1 MLEKFSTAK
10 LAILDKFSC
19 YLMENTYICGMN
31 FSSYLRNRALNRTLE
46 QFLAEKPAAKMP
58 NLQRINS
65 ILIILDESDKS
76 IVKNIESSAK
86 SLFGINRCG
95 FLILCNQMSDT
106 ILQSDL
112 YTEIT
117 PKDFGFMS
125 VLKPDKHEFIKKL
138 PFSAMLINMAGK
150 NAEISDYL
158 CTLPKSDFRICFHQ
172 SKNQQIYD
180 LIIENPRATDPVSN
194 IHVLHNY
201 LKALAGPQPQNPY

>member
-1 MLEKFSTAK
+1 
-10 LAILDKFSC
+10 
-19 YLMENTYICGMN
+19 MEFPYICGMN
-31 FSSYLRNRALNRTLE
+31 FSSYLRNRALKRALE
-46 QFLAEKPAAKMP
+46 QFLAEKPLSKMP

-65 ILIILDESDKS
+65 MLIILDESDKS

-86 SLFGINRCG
+86 SLFGTNRCG
-95 FLILCNQMSDT
+95 FVILCNQMSDT

-125 VLKPDKHEFIKKL
+125 VLKPEKHEYIRKL
-138 PFSAMLINMAGK
+138 PFSNMIVNMAGK
-150 NAEISDYL
+150 NTEISDYL
-158 CTLPKSDFRICFHQ
+158 CTLPKSDFRISFHQ

-180 LIIENPRATDPVSN
+180 LLIENPRGTDPVSN

-201 LKALAGPQPQNPY
+201 LKALAGTQTTNP